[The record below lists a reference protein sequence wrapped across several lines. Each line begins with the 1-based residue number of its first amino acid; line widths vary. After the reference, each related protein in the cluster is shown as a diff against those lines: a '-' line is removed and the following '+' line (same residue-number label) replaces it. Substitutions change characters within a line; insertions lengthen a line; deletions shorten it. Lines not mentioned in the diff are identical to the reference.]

1 MDRPDPAAGSF
12 FSSGTARLPWI
23 SVAPH
28 APYFLDDTG
37 APWTPIGQNDAIS
50 WPELNGLFR
59 RRDMASVENHLHWL
73 KASGV
78 TCLRLMLEY
87 AQVRHRY
94 FERPAGHYVPA
105 MVQFWDDLFALCER
119 IGLRILLTPV
129 DTFWTWLHWRW
140 HPWNQANGGPLR
152 APSEILTCPETRK
165 AIKARLSFAVERW
178 SGSGALFAWDLWNE
192 IHPAQA
198 GDSADNFDE
207 FIHDLSSHVRE
218 LETTL
223 HGRSHPQ
230 TVSVFGPELTWKPHM
245 ALHEPIFRHRD
256 LDFATIHIYGSGPI
270 DHPQDTVEP
279 AVLFARIVRE
289 SLAEI
294 RDSWPFLD
302 TEHGPI
308 HSFKDKKKTLPEPFD
323 DEYFRH
329 IAWAHLASGG
339 AGGGMRWPNRHPHV
353 LTAGMRRAQRAMA
366 DFLPLVEWAQFE
378 RRNLNEEITAEGFHP
393 FGCGDA
399 QQAVVWLL
407 RKEHL
412 AADGR
417 LRTDGAPLSTHIR
430 VPGLAAGAYRITGW
444 DTQAGRPVEEHVAS
458 AENGALAFTPDPIM
472 ADRAFAIRLVG

>member
-1 MDRPDPAAGSF
+1 MSKAVGADGSVLSAATPSL
-12 FSSGTARLPWI
+12 SWI
-23 SVAPH
+23 SVARH
-28 APYFLDDTG
+28 APYFIDETG

-59 RRDMASVENHLHWL
+59 RRDVESVEKHLLWL

-94 FERPAGHYVPA
+94 FERPAGRYVPS

-119 IGLRILLTPV
+119 IGLRLLLTPV

-140 HPWNQANGGPLR
+140 HPWNTANGGPLR
-152 APSEILTCPETRK
+152 SPSEILTCPRTRDL
-165 AIKARLSFAVERW
+165 IKARLGFAAQRW
-178 SGSGALFAWDLWNE
+178 GGSGALFGWDLWNE

-198 GDSADNFDE
+198 GDSADNFAE
-207 FIHDLSSHVRE
+207 FIHDLSAHVRE
-218 LETTL
+218 LETRL
-223 HGRSHPQ
+223 YGRAHPQ

-245 ALHEPIFRHRD
+245 ALHEHIFRHPD

-270 DHPQDTVEP
+270 DNPKDTVQP
-279 AVLFARIVRE
+279 AVLFGQIVRD

-294 RDSWPFLD
+294 RDNRPFLD
-302 TEHGPI
+302 SEHGPI
-308 HSFKDKKKTLPEPFD
+308 HSFKDKKKTLPEAFD

-329 IAWAHLASGG
+329 IAWAHLASGA

-353 LTAGMRRAQRAMA
+353 LTPGMRRAQRAMA
-366 DFLPLVEWAQFE
+366 DFLPLLNWTEFR
-378 RRNLNEEITAEGFHP
+378 RRNLNAEITAEGFHA

-399 QQAVVWLL
+399 QQALVWLL
-407 RKEHL
+407 RRDQL

-417 LRTDGAPLSTHIR
+417 VRTDVSARSTMVR
-430 VPGLAAGAYRITGW
+430 VPGLAEGTYQVTGW
-444 DTQAGRPVEEHVAS
+444 NTSDGRALDQHVAS
-458 AENGALAFTPDPIM
+458 ARNGALEFTPQPIV
-472 ADRAFAIRLVG
+472 ADRAFAITPL